1 MPTITIYPTLAPTA
15 IPETCFGPSE
25 LLPNKRLF
33 AENEPSFICS
43 PNCRYRFGVT
53 RDGDLSLWAG
63 KSRVWSAG
71 TCCKGSE
78 AFVAMQG
85 SDGNLVIRSFVEV
98 DSEDEKAQA
107 LWASGTTGNPDAS
120 LRIDDDGQARIVNAD
135 GIVVWETDI
144 VHQVQPG
151 TSSPSRAG
159 VTTIEEQS
167 DEEIDD
173 ISSPPVETTLDD
185 LDEEKE
191 ALTDIEGS
199 AKSQGGGSSM
209 KSKAIGAA
217 IALFLSAFA
226 LIIAFIL
233 IRKGSRQAGQSA
245 VSSESRSNTDGAFP
259 EVNSKR
265 SNTEFDTSF
274 DSDSNSGIE
283 VVIPTGE
290 GNAVPVSSS
299 GFDLSPIIP

>member
-1 MPTITIYPTLAPTA
+1 M
-15 IPETCFGPSE
+15 
-25 LLPNKRLF
+25 
-33 AENEPSFICS
+33 
-43 PNCRYRFGVT
+43 T
-53 RDGDLSLWAG
+53 RDGNLALWAG

-78 AFVAMQG
+78 AFLAMQG
-85 SDGNLVIRSFVEV
+85 SDGNLVVRSFVEV

-107 LWASGTTGNPDAS
+107 HWASGTTGNPDAS

-135 GIVVWETDI
+135 GIVVWETDV

-159 VTTIEEQS
+159 VVSFGEQS
-167 DEEIDD
+167 EDEEIVD
-173 ISSPPVETTLDD
+173 ISSPPVETTLDETD
-185 LDEEKE
+185 GGKVP
-191 ALTDIEGS
+191 LTDIEES
-199 AKSQGGGSSM
+199 AKQEGGPSM
-209 KSKAIGAA
+209 TSKAIGAA

-226 LIIAFIL
+226 FIIAFFL
-233 IRKGSRQAGQSA
+233 IRKGSRQGRQSA
-245 VSSESRSNTDGAFP
+245 VLSDSPSNTDGAFP
-259 EVNSKR
+259 TFKTKR

-274 DSDSNSGIE
+274 DSDSSSGIE

-290 GNAVPVSSS
+290 GNAVSSS

>member
-1 MPTITIYPTLAPTA
+1 M
-15 IPETCFGPSE
+15 
-25 LLPNKRLF
+25 
-33 AENEPSFICS
+33 
-43 PNCRYRFGVT
+43 T
-53 RDGDLSLWAG
+53 RDGNLALWAG

-107 LWASGTTGNPDAS
+107 HWASGTTGNPDAS

-167 DEEIDD
+167 DEEIED
-173 ISSPPVETTLDD
+173 ISSPPVETTLDEM
-185 LDEEKE
+185 DEGKE
-191 ALTDIEGS
+191 PLTDLEGS
-199 AKSQGGGSSM
+199 AKSQEGGSTM

-226 LIIAFIL
+226 FIIAFIL
-233 IRKGSRQAGQSA
+233 IRKGSRQARQSA
-245 VSSESRSNTDGAFP
+245 VASDSPSSTDGAFP
-259 EVNSKR
+259 TVNIKR
-265 SNTEFDTSF
+265 SNIEFDTSF

-283 VVIPTGE
+283 AAIPTGE